1 VSVAESAAPP
11 QHSRALNVLRRC
23 VSEGNLAHGLLLT
36 GENLAA
42 LEEEALIL
50 AGDLLKPLSDPPSA
64 EHPVGHPDLFHLRPG
79 KKMRLIPVD
88 ATRELIRQVYQSA
101 NQGGNKV
108 AIIHE
113 ADRFNVE
120 SANAFL
126 KSLEEPPKGTYLIL
140 LSTHLYRILPTL
152 RSRCFGLQIHAE
164 IPPIA
169 NESWQSWCLDYQTWL
184 GSLLTLRKDG
194 KPGVSQAMFRL
205 YGLLTRFETV
215 QGEIVEQLIEQ
226 EVNENENLSPDE
238 AVAQEARIQR
248 GTTLRLIRDIEQA
261 TRDFALMKENV
272 ANQPSLSKKFVRST
286 ETLEQLPGLLR
297 LNLKDITAL
306 EFFMLK
312 TLRLWSA

>member
-1 VSVAESAAPP
+1 VSEIEFKEEYQP
-11 QHSRALNVLRRC
+11 SRALNVLRRC
-23 VSEGNLAHGLLLT
+23 VSRNNLAHGLLLT
-36 GENLAA
+36 GENLAT
-42 LEEEALIL
+42 LEREALIL
-50 AGDLLKPLSDPPSA
+50 AGDLLKPLSRPASPD
-64 EHPVGHPDLFHLRPG
+64 HPVGHPDLFHLRPG

-88 ATRELIRQVYQSA
+88 ATRELIRQIYQTS

-152 RSRCFGLQIHAE
+152 RSRCFCLPVHSQV
-164 IPPIA
+164 PPIA
-169 NESWQSWCLDYQTWL
+169 NESWQQWSEDYKNWL
-184 GSLLTLRKDG
+184 GGLLNLRNGG
-194 KPGVSQAMFRL
+194 KPAVSEAMFGL
-205 YGLLTRFETV
+205 YGLLTRFEV
-215 QGEIVEQLIEQ
+215 IQAEIVKDSLAETESD
-226 EVNENENLSPDE
+226 ETLSGDE
-238 AVAQEARIQR
+238 SLAQEARIQR

-261 TRDFALMKENV
+261 TRDFALDISRFETYPNL
-272 ANQPSLSKKFVRST
+272 PRKFIHST

-297 LNLKDITAL
+297 LNLKDISAL

>member
-1 VSVAESAAPP
+1 VSEALLQEDYEP
-11 QHSRALNVLRRC
+11 SRALNVLRRC
-23 VSEGNLAHGLLLT
+23 VSQNNLAHGLLLT
-36 GENLAA
+36 GENLAI
-42 LEEEALIL
+42 LEQEAMIL
-50 AGDLLKPLSDPPSA
+50 AGDLLEPLSQPPSA
-64 EHPVGHPDLFHLRPG
+64 DHPVGHPDLFHLRPG

-88 ATRELIRQVYQSA
+88 ATRELIRQIYQSA

-113 ADRFNVE
+113 ADRFNIE

-152 RSRCFGLQIHAE
+152 RSRCFSLQIHSQV
-164 IPPIA
+164 PPIA
-169 NESWQSWCLDYQTWL
+169 NDSWQQWCEDFKVWL
-184 GSLLTLRKDG
+184 GGLLTLRQDG
-194 KPGVSQAMFRL
+194 KPAVSQAMFRL
-205 YGLLTRFETV
+205 YGLLTRYETI
-215 QGEIVEQLIEQ
+215 QAEIVEET
-226 EVNENENLSPDE
+226 LSELDGDE
-238 AVAQEARIQR
+238 TLSVDESAAQEARIQR

-261 TRDFALMKENV
+261 TRDFALTVSNMETH
-272 ANQPSLSKKFVRST
+272 PRLPKKFIRST

-306 EFFMLK
+306 EYFMLK